1 MKLKEICIS
10 RRCYLKGEELD
21 IMKASALVVE
31 DFRSGRLGRIT
42 IEHAPVENK
51 VDEE

>member
-1 MKLKEICIS
+1 
-10 RRCYLKGEELD
+10 
-21 IMKASALVVE
+21 MKASALVVE

-42 IEHAPVENK
+42 IEHALVENK